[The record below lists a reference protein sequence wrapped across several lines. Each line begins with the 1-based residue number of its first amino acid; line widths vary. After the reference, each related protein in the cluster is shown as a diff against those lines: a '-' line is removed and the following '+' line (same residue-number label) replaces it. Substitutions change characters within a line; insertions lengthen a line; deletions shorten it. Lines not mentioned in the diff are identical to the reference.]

1 MIRPEDVL
9 RHLQDPPTFHLPT
22 IHLNGTDAQS
32 LKDEY
37 RTLRKAVQ
45 FAEDALVAATCNGR
59 DFYPQEPGAFEAAR
73 REREE
78 MQSHLAQVRQYAE
91 RWELHAMDHIR
102 GKD

>member
-1 MIRPEDVL
+1 MTTPEDLL
-9 RHLQDPPTFHLPT
+9 RHLQELPTFTLPT
-22 IHLNGTDAQS
+22 IHLNGTGAQS

-37 RTLRKAVQ
+37 RALRKAVET
-45 FAEDALVAATCNGR
+45 AEDALVAATCNGR

-78 MQSHLAQVRQYAE
+78 MQGHLARVRQYAE
-91 RWELHAMDHIR
+91 RWELHAMDHVR